1 MLTFGTFSSCCGQV
15 AAYPLALVRTKL
27 QSQGTQLAVIITID
41 YSFYQ
46 KMKSLTVK
54 TKQPISTSL
63 NIFSAGLNLNLPV
76 EQTQAI
82 GLFRYTVRTE
92 GIKGLYRGIVP
103 NFFKVA
109 PAVSISYF
117 VYERTREYLGVEMT

>member
-41 YSFYQ
+41 YSFTG
-46 KMKSLTVK
+46 MKSLTVK

>member
-1 MLTFGTFSSCCGQV
+1 M
-15 AAYPLALVRTKL
+15 
-27 QSQGTQLAVIITID
+27 IITID
-41 YSFYQ
+41 YCLYQ
-46 KMKSLTVK
+46 NRIK
-54 TKQPISTSL
+54 TTFQL
-63 NIFSAGLNLNLPV
+63 HENLFSAGLNLNLPV

>member
-1 MLTFGTFSSCCGQV
+1 M
-15 AAYPLALVRTKL
+15 
-27 QSQGTQLAVIITID
+27 
-41 YSFYQ
+41 
-46 KMKSLTVK
+46 TVK

>member
-41 YSFYQ
+41 Y
-46 KMKSLTVK
+46 SLTVK

>member
-27 QSQGTQLAVIITID
+27 QSQGTRLAVIITID
-41 YSFYQ
+41 NSFYQ
-46 KMKSLTVK
+46 KSLTVK